1 LSLLGGR
8 KQYNSALW
16 VYPPGNSYEYEH
28 KALTKFAFR
37 KSLILKEMGFGE
49 QNRARP
55 ERGSD

>member
-1 LSLLGGR
+1 
-8 KQYNSALW
+8 